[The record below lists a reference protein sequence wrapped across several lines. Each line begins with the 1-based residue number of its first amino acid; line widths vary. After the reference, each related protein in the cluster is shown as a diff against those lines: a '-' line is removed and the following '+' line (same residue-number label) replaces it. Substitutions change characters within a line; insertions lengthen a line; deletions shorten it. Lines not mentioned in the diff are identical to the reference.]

1 MSGDRDVLMSMYQHA
16 SDVRNN
22 GLPGESTADWNKKD
36 HRSEK
41 DLPDEPVVLTEE
53 QLVQD
58 KNFQQL
64 ASTVYDFFNPS
75 NKQVWSNK
83 QIATAYA
90 QGADEAYV
98 KRMAFRSTRTK
109 EENPQERAE
118 WLASH
123 YGWFNG
129 NITAMAWDWNK
140 LRNAPKDL
148 QQSWA
153 QGYLL
158 YAKTP
163 DTRKQVARA
172 TVAAIVDLPN
182 LLGFSLLAK
191 GAARGLSGMAV
202 RGKIFEMA
210 NGFAKSNVKVG
221 MTEGAAYGAAF
232 SMAEQDLKTKGG
244 VQPHFDWMNVGI
256 NTGASA
262 VFGAGIGKAV
272 DKVPQWAGKGMD
284 KVREVAADID
294 MTGVGG
300 AGYVPTDVGGTD

>member
-1 MSGDRDVLMSMYQHA
+1 MSSDRDVMLGMYQHGI
-16 SDVRNN
+16 DVRKN
-22 GLPGESTADWNKKD
+22 GLPGESADDWHKKD
-36 HRSEK
+36 HRSPK
-41 DLPDEPVVLTEE
+41 DQPDDPVVLTEE

-64 ASTVYDFFNPS
+64 ANTVYDYFHPS
-75 NKQVWSNK
+75 HKQVWSDE

-90 QGADEAYV
+90 QGADEAHV

-109 EENPQERAE
+109 EEKPLEKAE

-129 NITAMAWDWNK
+129 NITAMVWDWNK

-158 YAKTP
+158 YDKTP
-163 DTRKQVARA
+163 DTRKQFMRG

-202 RGKIFEMA
+202 KAKIKQIA
-210 NGFAKSNVKVG
+210 NGFAKSNTQVLGVEG
-221 MTEGAAYGAAF
+221 MTYGAAF
-232 SMAEQDLKTKGG
+232 SSAAQDLKVRGE
-244 VQPHFDWMNVGI
+244 VQPHFDWARVGMD
-256 NTGASA
+256 TA
-262 VFGAGIGKAV
+262 VSGVMGAGIGKLIDVA
-272 DKVPQWAGKGMD
+272 PQLAGKGMD
-284 KVREVAADID
+284 KVRGVAADID

-300 AGYVPTDVGGTD
+300 AGYVPTDSGGTD